1 MAKQGHFTMVL
12 RPHLVGQVKTNY
24 VGHKGKLTTLQ
35 LMKLQLAGKIPSPIS
50 HALLAKQLQY
60 VEHHKRPFFG
70 GFNPDRRKGGGG
82 SVAEWSSMPYYDY
95 LLGQNSKL
103 TSTVGDIYTA
113 NNECYE
119 PYMVKI
125 DHGQNIWVA
134 CDETEPDFYSG
145 VQEYSSTGSY
155 DASYGGECTGVPA
168 GYAYC
173 GFYEGY
179 GYDSAETANN
189 VFLSLEFFE
198 EEFCTSGG
206 SCGFYD
212 GGGFLYWPQNEPSAT
227 PTLIGGADCDPI
239 CDAYYMDADANG
251 NLWFDYYGYADGEY
265 GYGVAEIQNPTSDA
279 PTFVS
284 ILNPGTMQ
292 CAGGVYVSTKGST
305 QTVNALD
312 CSSRDIYT
320 FTTGG
325 IQGSS
330 LGPVDLFGEPE
341 GLGFNSTDT
350 SIVNG
355 DCELDWNNVGNV
367 ATNKWSPKK
376 AAYEVS
382 CIYGSAY
389 TPSDK

>member
-1 MAKQGHFTMVL
+1 MASAHYTVVL
-12 RPHLVGQVKTNY
+12 KPHLMANVKQRY
-24 VGHKGKLTTLQ
+24 MGHKGKLLTTLQ
-35 LMKLQLAGKIPSPIS
+35 LMKLELAGKIPNPMTHS
-50 HALLAKQLQY
+50 LMAKQVQY
-60 VEHHKRPFFG
+60 VEHHKRPFFRG
-70 GFNPDRRKGGGG
+70 ITNGSGGG
-82 SVAEWSSMPYYDY
+82 VAEWSSLLDYDY
-95 LLGQNSKL
+95 LLGQDKKMKA
-103 TSTVGDIYTA
+103 TVGIIDTA
-113 NNECYE
+113 TNECYE
-119 PYMVKI
+119 PYMVKV
-125 DHGQNIWVA
+125 DHGQNVWVA

-145 VQEYSSTGSY
+145 VQEYSSSGSLENT
-155 DASYGGECTGVPA
+155 YGGECTGVPA

-189 VFLSLEFFE
+189 VFLSLEYLE

-206 SCGFYD
+206 SCGIYD
-212 GGGFLYWPQNEPSAT
+212 GGGFLYWPQNDPSAT
-227 PTLIGGADCDPI
+227 PALIGGSDCNPI

-251 NLWFDYYGYADGEY
+251 NLWFDYYGYVNGEY
-265 GYGVAEIQNPTSDA
+265 GDGVAEIENPTSDA

-292 CAGGVYVSTKGST
+292 CPGGVYVSTKGGT

-312 CSSRDIYT
+312 ECTRQIYT

-325 IQGSS
+325 VQGSN
-330 LGPVDLFGEPE
+330 LGPVDLFGEPY

-350 SIVNG
+350 SAVTS
-355 DCELDWNNVGNV
+355 DCELDWNNVGKL

-376 AAYEVS
+376 SPYEVS
-382 CIYGSAY
+382 CLYGAAY

>member
-1 MAKQGHFTMVL
+1 MASAHYTVVLKPHFDL
-12 RPHLVGQVKTNY
+12 HVKSKY
-24 VGHKGKLTTLQ
+24 IGHKGKLTTLQ
-35 LMKLQLAGKIPSPIS
+35 LMKLELAGKIPNPLS
-50 HALLAKQLQY
+50 HNMMAKQIQY
-60 VEHHKRPFFG
+60 VEHHKRPFFHPITNRKAG
-70 GFNPDRRKGGGG
+70 G
-82 SVAEWSSMPYYDY
+82 VAEWSSLLDYDY
-95 LLGQNSKL
+95 LLGQDKKMNA
-103 TSTVGDIYTA
+103 TVGAIDTET
-113 NNECYE
+113 NECYE
-119 PYMVKI
+119 PYMVKV
-125 DHGQNIWVA
+125 DHGQNVWVT

-145 VQEYSSTGSY
+145 VQEYSSTGNL
-155 DASYGGECTGVPA
+155 DGTYGGECTNVPP

-179 GYDSAETANN
+179 GYDSAQTANN

-212 GGGFLYWPQNEPSAT
+212 GGGFLYWPANEPSAT

-251 NLWFDYYGYADGEY
+251 NLWFDYYGYANGEY
-265 GYGVAEIQNPTSDA
+265 GDGVAEIENPTSDA

-292 CAGGVYVSTKGST
+292 CPGGVYVSTKGGT

-312 CSSRDIYT
+312 ECTRQIYT

-325 IQGSS
+325 VQGSS
-330 LGPVDLFGEPE
+330 LGPVDLFGEPY

-350 SIVNG
+350 SAVDS
-355 DCELDWNNVGNV
+355 DCELDWNNVGNL

-376 AAYEVS
+376 SAYEVS
-382 CIYGSAY
+382 CLYGSAY